1 MMPFLTEIAFLIV
14 HWTIHSFGV
23 TLLFTTKLALF
34 ISRMALLLL
43 LFLSLLSFSF
53 FATWL
58 PPEILAFSFLCCVY
72 FFFSWS
78 IVGFHGRRL
87 LTDQSGQCRELYRV
101 WGISLAEASFLYP
114 FRESLWLIYRGLI
127 HHQVIQTHRTM
138 HIFVDE
144 WRSCQRTLLNFVH
157 KNWKY
162 TARKQHR
169 VSVSSGF
176 PTQSCML
183 ARCSSLWQ
191 KCWGE
196 EMFEDSLFPI
206 TERKDANL
214 IFESRLSKPVAIS

>member
-1 MMPFLTEIAFLIV
+1 MQTEAKWCPFWQKLHFWLYTGQSILLVWRCCLPQNLHFLFPE
-14 HWTIHSFGV
+14 W
-23 TLLFTTKLALF
+23 LFF
-34 ISRMALLLL
+34 FCYS
-43 LFLSLLSFSF
+43 SLLSFSF

-58 PPEILAFSFLCCVY
+58 PPEIPAFSFLCFVY

-87 LTDQSGQCRELYRV
+87 LTDQSGQCRELYGV

-114 FRESLWLIYRGLI
+114 FREGWWLIYLGLI
-127 HHQVIQTHRTM
+127 HHQVIQTHTTM
-138 HIFVDE
+138 HFFVDE

-183 ARCSSLWQ
+183 ARRSSLW
-191 KCWGE
+191 
-196 EMFEDSLFPI
+196 
-206 TERKDANL
+206 
-214 IFESRLSKPVAIS
+214 

>member
-127 HHQVIQTHRTM
+127 HHQLIQTHRTM

-144 WRSCQRTLLNFVH
+144 WRSCQRTLLNFSH

-169 VSVSSGF
+169 VSVSSSF

-183 ARCSSLWQ
+183 TRCSSLWQ
-191 KCWGE
+191 KCWG
-196 EMFEDSLFPI
+196 
-206 TERKDANL
+206 
-214 IFESRLSKPVAIS
+214 